1 MLEIRVFSL
10 FIAMEKSKS
19 HLIIVKIIVC
29 YLKLFPRKIHQCY
42 ITVNPLILHGNSSFR
57 PTRWIKEY

>member
-19 HLIIVKIIVC
+19 HLIKNFCLLSEIISWKNSPVLHNC
-29 YLKLFPRKIHQCY
+29 KP
-42 ITVNPLILHGNSSFR
+42 VNHKWKVLIQTDALV
-57 PTRWIKEY
+57 